1 MDTLSER
8 LADAVAC
15 DGILAN
21 RKFDVGWSS
30 RSALQFAHSNLIT
43 RESLTTLP
51 AVGADCFRDSA
62 TLATSL

>member
-1 MDTLSER
+1 MGTLSDR

-15 DGILAN
+15 GSISAN
-21 RKFDVGWSS
+21 RKFDVGWSF
-30 RSALQFAHSNLIT
+30 RSALQSAHLNLIT